1 MAIKV
6 TFSSN
11 FDCVLLN
18 EFAYDGI
25 FFYDTQPTV
34 SNVKNRIAKIWQKKR
49 LLQKTEKQETY
60 KGDDVDNCKLNQISN
75 SIIAT

>member
-25 FFYDTQPTV
+25 FFYDT
-34 SNVKNRIAKIWQKKR
+34 
-49 LLQKTEKQETY
+49 
-60 KGDDVDNCKLNQISN
+60 
-75 SIIAT
+75 

>member
-34 SNVKNRIAKIWQKKR
+34 SNVKNRIAKIWQKK
-49 LLQKTEKQETY
+49 KTSAKTREI
-60 KGDDVDNCKLNQISN
+60 GNL
-75 SIIAT
+75 